1 MKLLSLL
8 ETLLEWSLQHSAMVK
23 ESSLQAQSSENLL
36 EIYTDF
42 SRRYMR
48 KTNRY
53 TVVNRKES

>member
-8 ETLLEWSLQHSAMVK
+8 ETLLEWSLQHSAMVQ

-42 SRRYMR
+42 SKRYMR
-48 KTNRY
+48 KTNRC